1 MVYKKRYYNRRR
13 KNTRKFNRYAY
24 AKTDAKSQSKQIV
37 RLNKKISRVYNN
49 LKPDLKYTRDTIHTN
64 FSSSSGQATFY
75 SYKIAPTVEEIKQKY
90 IFLNLKIGFNITES
104 SKSQGFM
111 FRLAVIQRKQ
121 AITAETPTIEELFEN
136 SDVTYRLI
144 SPYKRGINTN
154 YKILYDRVI
163 SVPENRDTIIRKVN
177 LKNLM
182 SRVKYGENYKGDIY
196 YYLISPKAVDFSITT
211 IYTLGY
217 VSDGV

>member
-1 MVYKKRYYNRRR
+1 MVYRKRRYNRR

-24 AKTDAKSQSKQIV
+24 NKTDAKSQSKQIV
-37 RLNKKISRVYNN
+37 RLNKKISKVYNN
-49 LKPDLKYTRDTIHTN
+49 LKPDLKYTRETIHTL
-64 FSSSSGQATFY
+64 FTSSGQESFF

-90 IFLNLKIGFNITES
+90 IFLNLKIGFNLTES
-104 SKSQGFM
+104 SKTQGFM
-111 FRLAVIQRKQ
+111 FRVAVIQRKQ
-121 AITAETPTIEELFEN
+121 AIAAEAPTIEELFEN
-136 SDVTYRLI
+136 SDITYRII

-163 SVPENRDTIIRKVN
+163 TIPENKDMVIRKVN

-196 YYLISPKAVDFSITT
+196 YYLISPKKVDFAITT

>member
-13 KNTRKFNRYAY
+13 KNRRFNRYAY

-49 LKPDLKYTRDTIHTN
+49 LKPDLKYTRDTIHSLFTT
-64 FSSSSGQATFY
+64 SGQDTFY
-75 SYKIAPTVEEIKQKY
+75 SYKIAPAVEEIKQKY
-90 IFLNLKIGFNITES
+90 IFLNLKIGFNITS
-104 SKSQGFM
+104 ASKEQGFM
-111 FRLAVIQRKQ
+111 FRVAVIQRKQ
-121 AITAETPTIEELFEN
+121 AIAGEAPTIAELFEN
-136 SDVTYRLI
+136 TDITYRII

-163 SVPENRDTIIRKVN
+163 TIPENKDMVIRKIN

-196 YYLISPKAVDFSITT
+196 YYLISPKKVDFAITT

>member
-49 LKPDLKYTRDTIHTN
+49 LRPDLKYTRDSINTQFT
-64 FSSSSGQATFY
+64 SSGTETFF

-90 IFLNLKIGFNITES
+90 IFLNLKIGFNLS
-104 SKSQGFM
+104 SSALTQGHI
-111 FRLAVIQRKQ
+111 FRIAIIQRKQ
-121 AITAETPTIEELFEN
+121 AITAEAPTIEELYET
-136 SDVTYRLI
+136 STTTDRII
-144 SPYKRGINTN
+144 SPYKRGITTN
-154 YKILYDRVI
+154 YKILYDRLVLI
-163 SVPENRDTIIRKVN
+163 PENRDMTFRKIN

-182 SRVKYGENYKGDIY
+182 SRIKYGENYKGDIY
-196 YYLISPKAVDFSITT
+196 YYIISPKKVDFVIST

-217 VSDGV
+217 ISDGV